1 MACSIIRNKK
11 TGEVVRV
18 NASNGK
24 ESLLYNDILKQ
35 ESNKEDA
42 LKAWAQVYTPT
53 FKEWEKSATQVEL
66 DTNGEPTLS
75 TLNDYIST
83 RGISEEIVPIEVEFE
98 VTEKQKAVQDK
109 IKQTKAGIRKVES
122 NEPVD
127 PLLADSEEASNYYE
141 VKQPDGTWKRIE
153 KRVTDRVKAWYRN
166 KFGTKKFTE
175 FETKFNEIKRKFG
188 VEGHKDLEEIHDRF
202 YNKDGTKKQT
212 PDPRPAKFNVTSQAM
227 YSQLEKYYVD
237 TVNSLPK
244 GTLVFSEVMIYDPKI
259 QEAGTIDFLAVD
271 PEGKTTILDWKFMY
285 VSEKETD
292 VPWYKQGAYDVQIGR
307 YKQMLQENYDVK
319 SFGKMRAI
327 PFLMEFA
334 FSKDKLPVLQGIA
347 TGSADASQI
356 VDLRLVPIS
365 EQTESTGEA
374 RLDAVIAKLN
384 GLTRQLEKEKV
395 TDEEERKLKN
405 ERLNKVRQ
413 AIRLVQST
421 QNIRYLIDVIQVTR
435 KEGERII
442 NEYDTTY
449 ANVPVTS
456 TDFENSQLSDFA
468 DDMNSYI
475 KLAQVF
481 ENISREIDDLIYT
494 PQMEQEATSDEEK
507 AEIAERKKILDDLRA
522 ESDSIFKSKNTI
534 IKAAEK
540 FADKHIGEKNL
551 VAGLTKAEAV
561 VKGLGSLFRGVSDLP
576 LRALQVLYK
585 LTRAAQGRAS
595 EDSFAEVQELMA
607 IRTKLAER
615 GGDLRKLVQQLYQK
629 DTEGKLSNRL
639 IYKYSKEFYDKLSE
653 KAAKGGDM
661 EWLQNNIDIEAY
673 KKEANALLEKRIE
686 RINNNNYAGT
696 DEEVE
701 QTKKA
706 LVEKAKQELDIDN
719 PKFDGFNNYILKR
732 HPQDKW
738 FSDQYKAIE
747 KDPDLLSLYNF
758 ITKINTKAKD
768 AGYIQNQVA
777 STFLP
782 FIRKTMAEQLVWDN
796 KLSVMSNFYDSL
808 QINPDD
814 VGYGEINEVT
824 GELENSIPKYYTRD
838 FVQDSENPNDYSQ
851 VSEDLFKNMILY
863 LQQVNKY
870 KYLSDVEGQLKLVKT
885 IEEFKGHLNTTRI
898 GNVVKTGDN
907 KLEELPGNEEN
918 TKMYDDFLR
927 VLLYDQKYVL
937 SDSDTPLNVG
947 KVVNFVKKGVN
958 TLAGKEVWKENEN
971 PTATSL
977 MKTIDAANRGF
988 QLKTLGF
995 EFISGAVNA
1004 FGGNVQMAAQSGNYF
1019 KTREFA
1025 KNEAK
1030 IIKQDFQNNEDKEVF
1045 IQMVNTFMPLKD
1057 DPAYEEF
1064 KKAGMSKLT
1073 QSNLGDILMV
1083 FMRYPEQV
1091 IEKSVFLTLLQNTM
1105 VENGRLV
1112 NINEFVKAKYK
1123 DRYNSAAE
1131 YRSSKEAIE
1140 REVEEL
1146 KATRAISVTRKLE
1159 DGQLVIP
1166 GLDLSNRAE
1175 LQRLTNLSRRISRN
1189 ATGGMADS
1197 DVNRMSMSI
1206 WTKSMMV
1213 FKNWIPKLADT
1224 RFSEFR
1230 KVSDD
1235 FSTVI
1240 NEEIDPDT
1248 GELIST
1254 ISGEKYDIGR
1264 IRLLGYVLASS
1275 IETKSNDIVNIMT
1288 MNDAGIEA
1296 LDRYYQ
1302 DFAAKYEEETGEPLN
1317 MSREDFIDMIRINLR
1332 NQLKEL
1338 AILGSLMGMMFA
1350 LGFTAPDDD
1359 DDKAT
1364 KNFHRYTLRV
1374 MDKFVGELS
1383 FFYNPAEFQ
1392 NLLNGGMFPAMGIAG
1407 DISKFTKHSLMQI
1420 TGMDMNSETSY
1431 DDVRKKAQ
1439 PIKYAMKMLPVTKS
1453 IVTYLSILNSNFA
1466 KEFDVTINKES
1477 NR

>member
-1 MACSIIRNKK
+1 
-11 TGEVVRV
+11 
-18 NASNGK
+18 
-24 ESLLYNDILKQ
+24 
-35 ESNKEDA
+35 
-42 LKAWAQVYTPT
+42 
-53 FKEWEKSATQVEL
+53 
-66 DTNGEPTLS
+66 
-75 TLNDYIST
+75 
-83 RGISEEIVPIEVEFE
+83 
-98 VTEKQKAVQDK
+98 
-109 IKQTKAGIRKVES
+109 
-122 NEPVD
+122 
-127 PLLADSEEASNYYE
+127 
-141 VKQPDGTWKRIE
+141 
-153 KRVTDRVKAWYRN
+153 
-166 KFGTKKFTE
+166 
-175 FETKFNEIKRKFG
+175 
-188 VEGHKDLEEIHDRF
+188 
-202 YNKDGTKKQT
+202 
-212 PDPRPAKFNVTSQAM
+212 
-227 YSQLEKYYVD
+227 
-237 TVNSLPK
+237 
-244 GTLVFSEVMIYDPKI
+244 
-259 QEAGTIDFLAVD
+259 
-271 PEGKTTILDWKFMY
+271 
-285 VSEKETD
+285 
-292 VPWYKQGAYDVQIGR
+292 
-307 YKQMLQENYDVK
+307 
-319 SFGKMRAI
+319 
-327 PFLMEFA
+327 
-334 FSKDKLPVLQGIA
+334 
-347 TGSADASQI
+347 
-356 VDLRLVPIS
+356 
-365 EQTESTGEA
+365 
-374 RLDAVIAKLN
+374 
-384 GLTRQLEKEKV
+384 
-395 TDEEERKLKN
+395 
-405 ERLNKVRQ
+405 
-413 AIRLVQST
+413 
-421 QNIRYLIDVIQVTR
+421 
-435 KEGERII
+435 
-442 NEYDTTY
+442 
-449 ANVPVTS
+449 
-456 TDFENSQLSDFA
+456 
-468 DDMNSYI
+468 
-475 KLAQVF
+475 
-481 ENISREIDDLIYT
+481 
-494 PQMEQEATSDEEK
+494 
-507 AEIAERKKILDDLRA
+507 
-522 ESDSIFKSKNTI
+522 
-534 IKAAEK
+534 
-540 FADKHIGEKNL
+540 
-551 VAGLTKAEAV
+551 
-561 VKGLGSLFRGVSDLP
+561 
-576 LRALQVLYK
+576 
-585 LTRAAQGRAS
+585 
-595 EDSFAEVQELMA
+595 
-607 IRTKLAER
+607 
-615 GGDLRKLVQQLYQK
+615 
-629 DTEGKLSNRL
+629 
-639 IYKYSKEFYDKLSE
+639 
-653 KAAKGGDM
+653 
-661 EWLQNNIDIEAY
+661 
-673 KKEANALLEKRIE
+673 
-686 RINNNNYAGT
+686 
-696 DEEVE
+696 
-701 QTKKA
+701 
-706 LVEKAKQELDIDN
+706 
-719 PKFDGFNNYILKR
+719 
-732 HPQDKW
+732 
-738 FSDQYKAIE
+738 
-747 KDPDLLSLYNF
+747 
-758 ITKINTKAKD
+758 
-768 AGYIQNQVA
+768 
-777 STFLP
+777 
-782 FIRKTMAEQLVWDN
+782 
-796 KLSVMSNFYDSL
+796 
-808 QINPDD
+808 
-814 VGYGEINEVT
+814 
-824 GELENSIPKYYTRD
+824 
-838 FVQDSENPNDYSQ
+838 
-851 VSEDLFKNMILY
+851 
-863 LQQVNKY
+863 
-870 KYLSDVEGQLKLVKT
+870 
-885 IEEFKGHLNTTRI
+885 
-898 GNVVKTGDN
+898 
-907 KLEELPGNEEN
+907 
-918 TKMYDDFLR
+918 
-927 VLLYDQKYVL
+927 
-937 SDSDTPLNVG
+937 
-947 KVVNFVKKGVN
+947 
-958 TLAGKEVWKENEN
+958 VWKENEN

-1175 LQRLTNLSRRISRN
+1175 IQRLTNLSRRISRN

-1359 DDKAT
+1359 DDKAS

-1439 PIKYAMKMLPVTKS
+1439 PIKYAMKMFPVSKS
-1453 IVTYLSILNSNFA
+1453 VVTYLSILNSNFA
-1466 KEFDVTINKES
+1466 KEFDVTINKDS

>member
-1 MACSIIRNKK
+1 
-11 TGEVVRV
+11 
-18 NASNGK
+18 
-24 ESLLYNDILKQ
+24 
-35 ESNKEDA
+35 
-42 LKAWAQVYTPT
+42 
-53 FKEWEKSATQVEL
+53 
-66 DTNGEPTLS
+66 
-75 TLNDYIST
+75 
-83 RGISEEIVPIEVEFE
+83 
-98 VTEKQKAVQDK
+98 
-109 IKQTKAGIRKVES
+109 
-122 NEPVD
+122 
-127 PLLADSEEASNYYE
+127 
-141 VKQPDGTWKRIE
+141 
-153 KRVTDRVKAWYRN
+153 
-166 KFGTKKFTE
+166 
-175 FETKFNEIKRKFG
+175 
-188 VEGHKDLEEIHDRF
+188 
-202 YNKDGTKKQT
+202 
-212 PDPRPAKFNVTSQAM
+212 
-227 YSQLEKYYVD
+227 
-237 TVNSLPK
+237 
-244 GTLVFSEVMIYDPKI
+244 
-259 QEAGTIDFLAVD
+259 
-271 PEGKTTILDWKFMY
+271 
-285 VSEKETD
+285 
-292 VPWYKQGAYDVQIGR
+292 
-307 YKQMLQENYDVK
+307 
-319 SFGKMRAI
+319 
-327 PFLMEFA
+327 
-334 FSKDKLPVLQGIA
+334 
-347 TGSADASQI
+347 
-356 VDLRLVPIS
+356 
-365 EQTESTGEA
+365 
-374 RLDAVIAKLN
+374 
-384 GLTRQLEKEKV
+384 
-395 TDEEERKLKN
+395 
-405 ERLNKVRQ
+405 
-413 AIRLVQST
+413 
-421 QNIRYLIDVIQVTR
+421 
-435 KEGERII
+435 
-442 NEYDTTY
+442 
-449 ANVPVTS
+449 
-456 TDFENSQLSDFA
+456 
-468 DDMNSYI
+468 
-475 KLAQVF
+475 
-481 ENISREIDDLIYT
+481 
-494 PQMEQEATSDEEK
+494 
-507 AEIAERKKILDDLRA
+507 
-522 ESDSIFKSKNTI
+522 
-534 IKAAEK
+534 
-540 FADKHIGEKNL
+540 
-551 VAGLTKAEAV
+551 
-561 VKGLGSLFRGVSDLP
+561 
-576 LRALQVLYK
+576 
-585 LTRAAQGRAS
+585 
-595 EDSFAEVQELMA
+595 
-607 IRTKLAER
+607 
-615 GGDLRKLVQQLYQK
+615 
-629 DTEGKLSNRL
+629 
-639 IYKYSKEFYDKLSE
+639 
-653 KAAKGGDM
+653 
-661 EWLQNNIDIEAY
+661 
-673 KKEANALLEKRIE
+673 
-686 RINNNNYAGT
+686 
-696 DEEVE
+696 
-701 QTKKA
+701 
-706 LVEKAKQELDIDN
+706 
-719 PKFDGFNNYILKR
+719 
-732 HPQDKW
+732 
-738 FSDQYKAIE
+738 
-747 KDPDLLSLYNF
+747 
-758 ITKINTKAKD
+758 
-768 AGYIQNQVA
+768 
-777 STFLP
+777 
-782 FIRKTMAEQLVWDN
+782 
-796 KLSVMSNFYDSL
+796 
-808 QINPDD
+808 
-814 VGYGEINEVT
+814 
-824 GELENSIPKYYTRD
+824 
-838 FVQDSENPNDYSQ
+838 
-851 VSEDLFKNMILY
+851 MILY

-1073 QSNLGDILMV
+1073 QNNLGDILMV

-1189 ATGGMADS
+1189 ATGGLADS

-1248 GELIST
+1248 GELISS

-1275 IETKSNDIVNIMT
+1275 IETKSNDILNIMT

-1359 DDKAT
+1359 DDKAS

-1420 TGMDMNSETSY
+1420 TGMDMDSETSY

-1453 IVTYLSILNSNFA
+1453 VVTYLSILNSEFA